1 MNYKKLSA
9 FTFGLL
15 FTLLVEQVYAQF
27 AVKNFSIAEG
37 LPSTETYFVFQD
49 NQGFIWIATDQGVA
63 RFDGYE
69 MTVFR
74 ATDGLEDPVVFGI
87 SQDHRG
93 RIWFRTYSGRLF
105 FYENGKIHP
114 YQYNDILVKACSEN
128 IIMTSMY
135 MDSRDQL
142 WFQLSSDY
150 TIGGRIDAQGILHSD
165 SIIHL
170 SPTIIIKTIES
181 EHLTGFLGGW
191 RKNDLRVSIDDKN
204 FDIGEYVKLVKSRVL
219 SYVIWKGSLYI
230 SMDRMIFSYDGTQLR
245 KVFSTQESVI
255 SLFVDS
261 KDGLWVGYH
270 GGAGAERYQN
280 TLFRNPWK
288 PDFLVGKSISR
299 IMNDKQNGLWIT
311 TLERGVF
318 FVPNSSIELYPYK
331 EPSKVIHVTST
342 NDEVLFT
349 THNRI
354 MTAMDASKKTFIT
367 EENAGAE
374 KWAVDSKGNIWMP
387 TDRPFSNPYFTKRT
401 KYIQG
406 RVIDYVEDR
415 SGTLWVLSN
424 QGLRTHDQDG
434 NVTQWKVHSSR
445 ARCILLEDSTIY
457 LGERL
462 GLQVFDS
469 DMHLREI
476 PKSLSNFRISKILR
490 LNGSYLF
497 LATIGN
503 GFLIVDEKDW
513 SYSKYD
519 VQSGFMAGDVY
530 AAQIRDTVLWMG
542 TEKGVFIASI
552 KSMLKKDPTYIHFG
566 KSSGLIADEVNF
578 LALTRET
585 AWAFS
590 DEGISI
596 IPYDLAQPD
605 NNRNQLYLK
614 QLLIN
619 NKPAK
624 HTEHVTLPHDSTNI
638 SLTYGFLSLT
648 DQDFS
653 CRYRLTKNDLWV
665 YPKVRNLQ
673 FSSLAPNDYQLELEY
688 SVDNFHW
695 KSAGAPFQFSVRQPW
710 WRQWYVQ
717 LAALIAIAGLI
728 FLYLKNHFRMLHRHR
743 LKLVQTEIDTL
754 ERERSRIAKELHDG
768 VATNLGAI
776 KLMANYTL
784 KKHDQS
790 AAQEVDEYFVTTIN
804 EIKGVIYG
812 LTPPELER
820 DGLLACL
827 ENYTEKLNKSFPHK
841 IHLVTNGQK
850 DKQREFDLACF
861 RIVQELL
868 SNASKHS
875 FSENIFIQV
884 DAGPDVLSITF
895 KDDGVGFEASSNNNG
910 LGLSHLESR
919 VKSLNG
925 ALKMETGPNGTA
937 YTIRIPNVIENQN
950 EDARPNHKTLKVDKS

>member
-1 MNYKKLSA
+1 MNFKTLPA
-9 FTFGLL
+9 FTVCIL
-15 FTLLVEQVYAQF
+15 TLLATWACAQF
-27 AVKNFSIAEG
+27 EVRNFSVGEG
-37 LPSTETYFVFQD
+37 LPSSETYYVFQD
-49 NQGFIWIATDQGVA
+49 KQGFIWIATDQGVA

-105 FYENGKIHP
+105 YYENGGIHP
-114 YQYNDILVKACSEN
+114 YKYNNILVKACSEM
-128 IIMTSMY
+128 IMSSMY
-135 MDSRDQL
+135 IDSQDQL
-142 WFQLSSDY
+142 WFLLRGSR
-150 TIGGRIDAQGILHSD
+150 GGRIDNQGIFHID
-165 SIIHL
+165 SVSEAPL
-170 SPTIIIKTIES
+170 TIIFKTIET
-181 EHLTGFLGGW
+181 EHLVGFLGDWKTRDLNFIIDGKKFVSGGHPKILRSGVLCYAFW
-191 RKNDLRVSIDDKN
+191 R
-204 FDIGEYVKLVKSRVL
+204 
-219 SYVIWKGSLYI
+219 GSLYLSI
-230 SMDRMIFSYDGTQLR
+230 DHLVFKYDGVQVKKILS
-245 KVFSTQESVI
+245 VQESVI

-270 GGAGAERYQN
+270 GGAGGERYQD
-280 TLFRNPWK
+280 LSFKNPWK
-288 PDFLVGKSISR
+288 PDFLAGKSVSKIISD
-299 IMNDKQNGLWIT
+299 NENGLWLT

-331 EPSKVIHVTST
+331 EPSKVMHVTST
-342 NDEVLFT
+342 VDEVLFN

-354 MTAMDASKKTFIT
+354 LTAMDANKKAFVT

-387 TDRPFSNPYFTKRT
+387 IDRPFSNTYFAKRT
-401 KYIQG
+401 KYIHG
-406 RVIDYVEDR
+406 RVIDYAEDR
-415 SGTLWVLSN
+415 TGNLWVLSN
-424 QGLRTHDQDG
+424 QGLGTYDQVG
-434 NVTQWKVHSSR
+434 NMTQLKEFPSR
-445 ARCILLEDSTIY
+445 ARCMLLEDTKIY
-457 LGERL
+457 LAERL
-462 GLQVFDS
+462 GLQVLDLE
-469 DMHLREI
+469 MHLLEVPR
-476 PKSLSNFRISKILR
+476 SLSNFRISKILR
-490 LNGSYLF
+490 LNSSYLF
-497 LATIGN
+497 VATVGN
-503 GFLIVDEKDW
+503 GFLIVNEKDW

-519 VQSGFMAGDVY
+519 AQSGFMAGDVY
-530 AAQIRDTVLWMG
+530 AACIRDSVLWMG
-542 TEKGVFIASI
+542 TEKGVFIASL
-552 KSMLKKDPTYIHFG
+552 KSILKKDPIYIHFG

-605 NNRNQLYLK
+605 NNRNLLYFK
-614 QLLIN
+614 RLLIN
-619 NKPAK
+619 NKPVK
-624 HTEHVTLPHDSTNI
+624 ITVYVTLPHDSTNI
-638 SLTYGFLSLT
+638 SLTYGFLSLK
-648 DQDFS
+648 DQDFI
-653 CRYRLTKNDLWV
+653 CRYRLTKNDPWV
-665 YPKVRNLQ
+665 YPKVRTLQ

-695 KSAGAPFQFSVRQPW
+695 KSAGAPFQFSVLQPW
-710 WRQWYVQ
+710 WLQWYVQ
-717 LAALIAIAGLI
+717 LAALTVMAGLI
-728 FLYLKNHFRMLHRHR
+728 FLYLKNHFRMLNRHR
-743 LKLVQTEIDTL
+743 LKVVQAEIETL

-827 ENYTEKLNKSFPHK
+827 KNYTEKLNRSFPHK

-850 DKQREFDLACF
+850 NKQPEFDLSCF
-861 RIVQELL
+861 RIIQELL

-875 FSENIFIQV
+875 SSENIFIQI
-884 DAGPDVLSITF
+884 DAWPDILSIVF
-895 KDDGVGFEASSNNNG
+895 KDDGVGFESNFAHNG

-925 ALKMETGPNGTA
+925 ELKMETGPNGTG
-937 YTIRIPNVIENQN
+937 YTIRIPLVIENK
-950 EDARPNHKTLKVDKS
+950 DTDSSLDHKL